1 MSSRNKLIR
10 ERPQLNKFQFEKL
23 SKESLPQ
30 WCYDSLSE
38 VNESDFE
45 INYELAESLGD
56 IYKVSSFQK
65 NVKGNIK
72 QKYRQLTK
80 SKINQII
87 KEAERTV
94 LKLNG

>member
-30 WCYDSLSE
+30 CWDESLSE
-38 VNESDFE
+38 VDETEFG
-45 INYELAESLGD
+45 INYELAEPLGD
-56 IYKVSSFQK
+56 IYKVSSFK
-65 NVKGNIK
+65 KTVKGNIK

-80 SKINQII
+80 SKIDQII
-87 KEAERTV
+87 KEAERMV
-94 LKLNG
+94 LK